1 MEIYYLES
9 NFLTNIEISIQS
21 NAIEKRL
28 QIKTKYY
35 QKVTRDKNW
44 FLKFFFANIEVF
56 R

>member
-1 MEIYYLES
+1 MEIYYFER
-9 NFLTNIEISIQS
+9 NFLVNIEISMQS

-28 QIKTKYY
+28 QVKTKYY

-44 FLKFFFANIEVF
+44 FLKFFFTNVEVF